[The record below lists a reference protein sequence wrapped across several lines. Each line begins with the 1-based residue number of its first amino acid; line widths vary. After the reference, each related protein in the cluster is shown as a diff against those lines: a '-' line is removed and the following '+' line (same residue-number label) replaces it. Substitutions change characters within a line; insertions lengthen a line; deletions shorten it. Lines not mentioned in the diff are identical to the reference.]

1 MLVSK
6 NIIYINFNIIDYNYS
21 TYIQDYLFN
30 KILFISLFNKYI
42 NKISINNY
50 IIFCQHNSVYT
61 VGRNFNSTLV
71 NNIVYSNLNIPF
83 YKINRGGSITYH
95 GLGQLIIYPVLNLL
109 NFFKDINLYLR
120 LLEQL
125 IILILKDLNINA
137 IRLKKFTGVW
147 VYNNYIKKICSI
159 GIRVSRWITMH
170 GLALNINNNLNYF
183 NNIISC
189 GLKNKYLTTV
199 CIESDK
205 NISISF
211 FIKFF
216 KKYLLDVFL
225 N

>member
-21 TYIQDYLFN
+21 IYIQDYLFN

-137 IRLKKFTGVW
+137 IRLKKFTGV
-147 VYNNYIKKICSI
+147 
-159 GIRVSRWITMH
+159 
-170 GLALNINNNLNYF
+170 
-183 NNIISC
+183 
-189 GLKNKYLTTV
+189 
-199 CIESDK
+199 
-205 NISISF
+205 
-211 FIKFF
+211 
-216 KKYLLDVFL
+216 
-225 N
+225 